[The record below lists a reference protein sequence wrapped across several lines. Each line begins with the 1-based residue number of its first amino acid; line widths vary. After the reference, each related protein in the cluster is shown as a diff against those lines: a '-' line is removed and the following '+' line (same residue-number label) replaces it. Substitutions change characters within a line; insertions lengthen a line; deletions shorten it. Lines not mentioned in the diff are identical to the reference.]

1 METHYRKLPNGKY
14 QAVTTNVQDSLGDG
28 IWVVQHRDYGKSLTS
43 MVWLVGDLKRPA
55 DVTTHAAIQS
65 MSSKLTRYIMK
76 LQEPGSEELHEAQ
89 EVLGGYFRGPVQIGN
104 ISAHDLSKLFLR
116 QIALLVEDDAAAK
129 SKQSF

>member
-14 QAVTTNVQDSLGDG
+14 QAVTTNVHDSLGDG

-65 MSSKLTRYIMK
+65 MSSKLTRYIMQIQK
-76 LQEPGSEELHEAQ
+76 PDSKEFFEAQ
-89 EVLGGYFRGPVQIGN
+89 EMLGGYLRGPVQIGN
-104 ISAHDLSKLFLR
+104 ISANDLAKLFLR
-116 QIALLVEDDAAAK
+116 QIALLVEDDAAK
-129 SKQSF
+129 SKTQK